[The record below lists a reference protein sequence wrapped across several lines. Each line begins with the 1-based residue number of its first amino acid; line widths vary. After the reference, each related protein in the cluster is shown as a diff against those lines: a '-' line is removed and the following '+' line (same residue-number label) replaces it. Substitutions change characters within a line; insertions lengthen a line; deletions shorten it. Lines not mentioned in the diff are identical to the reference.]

1 MNELVNRIGGPR
13 LVQVTIDLWNSLFL
27 LIIAFLV
34 LNSYMKEKAQRPICK
49 PIPLTIELLVLCISV
64 FVYDLFDA
72 IAYLSDGYTVPYGS
86 IWKHIGEYGYFTTG
100 IFLMVFL
107 FNVIKKK
114 LLSITVERPTYKI
127 ITGIQALQGIN
138 FLLLISNPLENKLF
152 YINSYN
158 QYARGILYYL
168 WSSVNII
175 SLAVGAIICAIHF
188 RTMNAFQKR
197 MTCVTVI
204 ISLIA
209 CICNIFFYT
218 ISLHCICVSLI
229 TLYLFIVYSKNRTD
243 IIMENSLKIEKLRTE
258 LVLSQIS
265 PHFIQNSITAIIYYA
280 DKDTEKARTALTNFS
295 KYLRKNIDYV
305 NINRLVT
312 IEEEIEHAKLYLSLE
327 ELRLGEDLKIEFD
340 LESGSFRLPVL
351 TVQPMV
357 ENAVKH
363 GIKKSENGC
372 GTVTVR
378 TKETEDNYVINIE
391 DDGAGFDTDKL
402 KSIDATHTGI
412 RSVKS
417 RLAMFCSGTL
427 SLESTPGKGTVCT
440 ITIPKTEDRNENTD
454 NG

>member
-34 LNSYMKEKAQRPICK
+34 LNSYRKEKAQRPIYK

-64 FVYDLFDA
+64 FVYDLFDS
-72 IAYLSDGYTVPYGS
+72 IAYLSDGYTGSYGS

-107 FNVIKKK
+107 FDVIKKK
-114 LLSITVERPTYKI
+114 LLSITAERPTYKI
-127 ITGIQALQGIN
+127 LTGIQALQGIN

-152 YINSYN
+152 YISSYN
-158 QYARGILYYL
+158 QYARGILYYV

-197 MTCVTVI
+197 TTCVTVI
-204 ISLIA
+204 ISLAA
-209 CICNIFFYT
+209 CVCNIFFYT

-243 IIMENSLKIEKLRTE
+243 IIMENSLKIKKLRTD

-265 PHFIQNSITAIIYYA
+265 PHFIQNSITAIIYYS
-280 DKDTEKARTALTNFS
+280 DKDTEKTRTALTNFS

-351 TVQPMV
+351 TIQPMV

-412 RSVKS
+412 RSVKC

>member
-34 LNSYMKEKAQRPICK
+34 LNSYRKEKAQRPICQ
-49 PIPLTIELLVLCISV
+49 PIPLTVELLVLCISV
-64 FVYDLFDA
+64 FVYDLFDS
-72 IAYLSDGYTVPYGS
+72 IAYLSDGYTGPYGS

-107 FNVIKKK
+107 FDVIKKK

-152 YINSYN
+152 YISSCN
-158 QYARGILYYL
+158 QYARGVLYYV

-175 SLAVGAIICAIHF
+175 SLAVGAIICAIQF

-197 MTCVTVI
+197 ITCVTVI
-204 ISLIA
+204 ISLAA

-243 IIMENSLKIEKLRTE
+243 IIMENSLKIEKLRTD

-280 DKDTEKARTALTNFS
+280 DKDTEKTRTALTNFS

-312 IEEEIEHAKLYLSLE
+312 IEEEIEHAKIYLSLE

-340 LESGSFRLPVL
+340 LESDSFRLPVL

-363 GIKKSENGC
+363 GIKTSENGC

-378 TKETEDNYVINIE
+378 TKETEDNYVIIIE

-412 RSVKS
+412 RSVTS
-417 RLAMFCSGTL
+417 RLAMFCNGTL
-427 SLESTPGKGTVCT
+427 SIESTPGKGTVCT
-440 ITIPKTEDRNENTD
+440 ISIPKTEDRNENTD